1 MHVKDKVCVVTGAAS
16 GIGEAV
22 ARAYAEAG
30 ARGVVIADLKT
41 SRERLAKVAGDID
54 GLPITA
60 DVGLEEDIKA
70 LIAAAE
76 DKYGPV
82 DVFFSNAGLSRKGQ
96 ESASDADWDVSWRV
110 HVMSHVFAARALVP
124 GMLARGSG
132 YLLNTASAAGL
143 LASLN
148 SMPYGVTK
156 NAAVAL
162 AEHLAIQYGDRGI
175 RVSVLCPQSVQTGM
189 TTPGPSAARVDG
201 VLQPPEVA
209 RMVIEAMEAERFLI
223 LSHPQVAEYMQRKAS
238 SRDRWITGM
247 RRLRDKIYGAP
258 GYGLKLSG
266 SDFVHPRRKRI
277 QHFVQYLAVVAAR
290 AHQHMEGMIGLLH
303 RMQRCQCTRPFDDRF
318 KQTQFR
324 ERVACSLQEQHR
336 DIDIREMLWHDRW
349 TAFPLDAGE
358 SRERRARGHRPKAQ
372 SPAPAT
378 SCARRMICR
387 PRSAATRH
395 SSARPL
401 PPRPARRRG
410 RPPANRAACCLFPYK
425 ETDSATSRCRA
436 RQARQRS
443 PPSTHAS
450 CRRRRHARTRNRPA
464 PSRGRIRSAETGGAF
479 AIAISSF
486 CASAAFKTSKMPRI
500 QLQVQGCHSS
510 VRFQLCVGRA

>member
-1 MHVKDKVCVVTGAAS
+1 MLCLLTGQTARGVRDDPALTDIIPRLLDEANGIAQSCFLTVKRVTRTGPAPNHKPSILQDYELGRAMEIDALVRAPAAFARRAGLATPMLDMLAALAIRQGPRRRGFMGLADRPTALRATFHKGKELTAVAATSSQCFNRNEPLSKGSRNMHVKGKVCVVTGAAS

-30 ARGVVIADLKT
+30 ARGVVVADLKT
-41 SRERLAKVAGDID
+41 SRDRLAAVAGDID
-54 GLPITA
+54 GLAVTA
-60 DVGLEEDIKA
+60 DVGLEEDVKA

-223 LSHPQVAEYMQRKAS
+223 LSHPQVGEYMQRKAS
-238 SRDRWITGM
+238 SRDRWLSGM

-258 GYGLKLSG
+258 K
-266 SDFVHPRRKRI
+266 
-277 QHFVQYLAVVAAR
+277 
-290 AHQHMEGMIGLLH
+290 
-303 RMQRCQCTRPFDDRF
+303 
-318 KQTQFR
+318 
-324 ERVACSLQEQHR
+324 
-336 DIDIREMLWHDRW
+336 
-349 TAFPLDAGE
+349 
-358 SRERRARGHRPKAQ
+358 
-372 SPAPAT
+372 
-378 SCARRMICR
+378 
-387 PRSAATRH
+387 SA
-395 SSARPL
+395 
-401 PPRPARRRG
+401 
-410 RPPANRAACCLFPYK
+410 
-425 ETDSATSRCRA
+425 
-436 RQARQRS
+436 
-443 PPSTHAS
+443 
-450 CRRRRHARTRNRPA
+450 
-464 PSRGRIRSAETGGAF
+464 
-479 AIAISSF
+479 
-486 CASAAFKTSKMPRI
+486 
-500 QLQVQGCHSS
+500 
-510 VRFQLCVGRA
+510 